1 MRIGL
6 MTDTFL
12 PVVDGVGRVVVAYAN
27 TLSNLGHEVTVSVP
41 LYNTGYRGGYPFEL
55 VDYKGFK
62 VPTSPQ
68 YKTGIAVLD
77 SHYKKRMDMVRLD
90 LVHSHSPFAS
100 GREALRLARQRCI
113 PLVSTF
119 HSKYYDDFLKATR
132 SKTIAKA
139 MLSSIVNYYDKCDEV
154 WAVSKLSAEV
164 LKEYGY
170 KGESHVMTNGTQQ
183 RQTTPEVIKEAVER
197 YGLGDL
203 PVLLFVGQI
212 NWKKNIL
219 RILEAAA
226 MLQQTNPNF
235 KLVLAGQGPD
245 SEAIVKKAGSL
256 GLTKQLVMTGM
267 ISETRMLD
275 ALYAR
280 ANLFVIPSL
289 YDTFSLVIREAAAM
303 KTPSVAVRGS
313 CAAECIEHGVNG
325 FLCQDNKE
333 SLYAVILETLEDPA
347 RTRAIGEQAYKT
359 IPVPWEDV
367 LTQAVARYEYLIE
380 HHAGIPG
387 GAYRRYQRKQK
398 REHNEA

>member
-27 TLSNLGHEVTVSVP
+27 TLSNLGHEVTVSAP
-41 LYNTGYRGGYPFEL
+41 LYDTGYRGGYPFEL

-77 SHYKKRMDMVRLD
+77 SHYKKRMAMVRLD

-119 HSKYYDDFLKATR
+119 HSKYYDDFLKATH

-154 WAVSKLSAEV
+154 WTVSKLSAEV

-183 RQTTPEVIKEAVER
+183 RQTTPEVIEEAVER

-245 SEAIVKKAGSL
+245 SEAIVKKADSL

-303 KTPSVAVRGS
+303 KTPSVAIRGS

-333 SLYAVILETLEDPA
+333 SLYAVILETLKDPA

-398 REHNEA
+398 MRT